1 MQGKIY
7 IGNNLVLPYLGDTY
21 VIYNENI
28 LDVNVQLFLNA
39 TGITDV
45 TTISA
50 LNTLVLSL
58 KSNGLWSKMLAV
70 YPFVGDT
77 DDTQKYNLVDAQDT
91 DSAFRITW
99 GSGITHSS
107 NGIQLSGL
115 GGAITNLD
123 VGTDVDYDDISAGV
137 YIRTDN
143 RENVWDLGAASLSP
157 SFRCLIL
164 TARNLDSTGK
174 FATKAGGVDLDYTN
188 NTTTSQ
194 GFYQVSRSGTGGA
207 YLNARNST
215 IGNPSESDV
224 TSYTGTVCFGQA
236 GVPAQGLSTRQYAFG
251 YVGSNLTSG
260 ELQDYYTIVQTF
272 QTSLGREV

>member
-7 IGNNLVLPYLGDTY
+7 IGNNLVLPYVGDTY

-28 LDVNVQLFLNA
+28 LDANVQLFLNA
-39 TGITDV
+39 TGITDD
-45 TTISA
+45 TIINS
-50 LNTLVLSL
+50 LNTLVVSL

-70 YPFVGDT
+70 YPFVGATADT
-77 DDTQKYNLVDAQDT
+77 HKYNLVDAQDT
-91 DSAFRITW
+91 DAAFRITW

-107 NGIQLSGL
+107 DGIQLSGA

-143 RENVWDLGAASLSP
+143 RENVWDIGAASSSP
-157 SFRCLIL
+157 ANDCLLL
-164 TARNLDSTGK
+164 TARNNDSNGR
-174 FATKAGGVDLDYTN
+174 FATKAGGLNLHYTVN
-188 NTTTSQ
+188 STTSQ
-194 GFYQVSRSGTGGA
+194 GFYQVTRSGTA
-207 YLNARNST
+207 ADYLNARNST
-215 IGNPSESDV
+215 VGNPSEVSVDP
-224 TSYTGTVCFGQA
+224 YTGTVCFGQA

-251 YVGSNLTSG
+251 YAGSSLTSD
-260 ELQDYYTIVQTF
+260 ELGDYYTIVQTF